1 LVEQRRPG
9 RAICPVFI
17 FLCPFIHIH
26 EAMKMRKTFIIPV
39 LALLASCGRGMQDT
53 PTDEVQQ
60 TVTEV
65 EPFDPTAALARY
77 DVERYFPGD
86 SKDTLLANMI
96 TFIYKRP
103 AVATQQTRTE
113 PQFRSYY
120 VESLSL
126 FEYAYHGIGPDSAHY
141 FYLIRPARSL
151 EGTLRGVGGRFT
163 TRGGTALVEFEE
175 ILNTRIGTREKL
187 LEHGVR
193 FMEEA
198 LSAGRADAMIED
210 REVTEWPDERLKYS
224 KSLRE
229 WRYVD

>member
-1 LVEQRRPG
+1 
-9 RAICPVFI
+9 
-17 FLCPFIHIH
+17 
-26 EAMKMRKTFIIPV
+26 MRIRTTLIIPV
-39 LALLASCGRGMQDT
+39 LALLASCGRGTQNT
-53 PTDEVQQ
+53 PPAEAPQA
-60 TVTEV
+60 VTEA
-65 EPFDPTAALARY
+65 EAFDPTAALTRY
-77 DVERYFPGD
+77 DVEKYFPGD
-86 SKDTLLANMI
+86 LKDTLLANLV

-120 VESLSL
+120 VESLPL

-198 LSAGRADAMIED
+198 LATGRAEAMTAD
-210 REVTEWPDERLKYS
+210 REVTEWPDDRLKYH
-224 KSLRE
+224 KALRE